1 MGSVTTNKINMK
13 KLDLELRLAIV
24 KGMVGDYA
32 TLVAENHGIDKE
44 QLSVILVE
52 IAGHLRKQND

>member
-1 MGSVTTNKINMK
+1 MK